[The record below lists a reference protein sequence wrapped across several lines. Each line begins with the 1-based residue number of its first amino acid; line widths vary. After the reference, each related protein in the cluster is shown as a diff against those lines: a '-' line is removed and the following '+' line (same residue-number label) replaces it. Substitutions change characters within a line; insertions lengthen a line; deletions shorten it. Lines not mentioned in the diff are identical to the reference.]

1 MLLRQKAFE
10 AIPMAPA
17 QNPLLELQMKK
28 SPTVMTQVVIYI
40 LKSTIYY
47 TEHVGRLW

>member
-1 MLLRQKAFE
+1 
-10 AIPMAPA
+10 MAPA

-40 LKSTIYY
+40 Y
-47 TEHVGRLW
+47 